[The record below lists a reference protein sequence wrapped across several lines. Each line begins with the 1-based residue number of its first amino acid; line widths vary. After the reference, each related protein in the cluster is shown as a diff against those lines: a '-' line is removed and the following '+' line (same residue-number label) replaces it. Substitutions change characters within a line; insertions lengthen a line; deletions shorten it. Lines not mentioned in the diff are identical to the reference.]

1 MLPINDIKQLNDKGA
16 MWRLNSDPKLNQP
29 QPTFPLQSGIFTKTP
44 LSSGGVLR
52 NEVVRPPLFP
62 QPPTSLQAQLAYIK
76 MAAELFA
83 GNSAAA
89 TGNLVASQFAQR
101 HPSAL
106 RLMNPMLGGPPQ
118 PSQLW
123 PGRAVTSSY
132 PVSLQ
137 S

>member
-16 MWRLNSDPKLNQP
+16 VWRLSSDPKSHQP
-29 QPTFPLQSGIFTKTP
+29 QPPTFPLQSGVFPKNP
-44 LSSGGVLR
+44 LNGGVLR
-52 NEVVRPPLFP
+52 SEAVRPPLFP

-83 GNSAAA
+83 GNGAAA
-89 TGNLVASQFAQR
+89 AGNLVAGQFAQR

-106 RLMNPMLGGPPQ
+106 MSPMLGGPPQ
-118 PSQLW
+118 SSQLW

-132 PVSLQ
+132 PLSLP